1 MFCFL
6 YCGILGGGRAVW
18 CSLPCGTISVWDVL
32 VLDEVKRSKHYPH
45 PEAGGSAAFIS
56 GNGTAVGNGSV
67 CVSLTFSGS
76 SKIYEGPHPLLSM
89 HCVPWSG
96 DMCHR

>member
-1 MFCFL
+1 MS
-6 YCGILGGGRAVW
+6 

-45 PEAGGSAAFIS
+45 PEAAFIS